1 MECKLVQYA
10 IDDAIASHASLVS
23 FDFGSDIFCDASLS
37 VKRASHLT
45 IDALGATLW
54 FTGSSGFLIS
64 ESANVT
70 LRNVTIDYEELPYL
84 QMTAIA
90 DGRRSGS
97 SGAFEVNLTTDRGS
111 LDPDTFWARFAHDP
125 ANEFVQGPQWWS
137 PGLSGLYTSPPYD
150 KAFSG
155 FNATAQMTRIRPGAF
170 TFRSA
175 MHSPGAKPP
184 RKGDKLTVVVRKGIT
199 LHTHNSTRCRFED
212 VSNSVGG

>member
-90 DGRRSGS
+90 ALGLKRR
-97 SGAFEVNLTTDRGS
+97 LRG
-111 LDPDTFWARFAHDP
+111 
-125 ANEFVQGPQWWS
+125 
-137 PGLSGLYTSPPYD
+137 
-150 KAFSG
+150 
-155 FNATAQMTRIRPGAF
+155 
-170 TFRSA
+170 
-175 MHSPGAKPP
+175 
-184 RKGDKLTVVVRKGIT
+184 
-199 LHTHNSTRCRFED
+199 
-212 VSNSVGG
+212 